1 MRRSNAARGVTLIEC
16 LLAIIVLAVGLVG
29 ILALFPVA
37 LENSKV
43 SMEITQGVIVA
54 ESVKQALTVALK
66 NAVFD
71 ASNDRWNVSMAH
83 DLKQGSTI
91 ARIDFGL
98 PKLSEGWR
106 RFPGNIAVTAPSTQ
120 FSEPHRDPAFLM
132 YADPWVRGHVDRV
145 RTQAD
150 PSDPYDQF
158 EFSFDVRKINTLA
171 YLAPPPPD
179 IERQTTLFEFR
190 IHVFRARKQMA
201 PTGETVLVGGTYE
214 KELVASLKCNI
225 SVR

>member
-1 MRRSNAARGVTLIEC
+1 MNRSSSTAGVTLIEC

-43 SMEITQGVIVA
+43 STEITHGVIVA
-54 ESVKQALTVALK
+54 ESLKQALTVALK

-71 ASNDRWNVSMAH
+71 APNDRWNVSLAH
-83 DLKQGSTI
+83 DLKDGGTI

-98 PKLSEGWR
+98 PKISEGWR
-106 RFPGNIAVTAPSTQ
+106 RFPGNVALTFPSTQ
-120 FSEPHRDPAFLM
+120 FSEPQNDPAYLM

-145 RTQAD
+145 KDKAD

-158 EFSFDVRKINTLA
+158 EFTFDIRKINTLS
-171 YLAPPPPD
+171 YLSPAPPD

-190 IHVFRARKQMA
+190 IHVFRARKQMS
-201 PTGETVLVGGTYE
+201 PTGETVLVGGTYT
-214 KELVASLKCNI
+214 KDLVASLKCNI